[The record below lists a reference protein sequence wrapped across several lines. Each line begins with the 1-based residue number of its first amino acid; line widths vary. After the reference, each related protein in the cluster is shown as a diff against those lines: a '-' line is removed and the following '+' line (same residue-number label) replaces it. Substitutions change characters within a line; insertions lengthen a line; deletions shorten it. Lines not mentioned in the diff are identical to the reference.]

1 MPRIPKSEIDALKR
15 TVSLLSLVKSQ
26 GYTVKKQGKD
36 YAVRCPF
43 HEEKTPSMVI
53 SPDKNLYHCFGCGE
67 AGSVIDW
74 QMKTAHQSLPD
85 AVAFLRDGLHHFFS
99 RRYVL
104 SAVFFRHHDNA
115 SHCACWTLIMRA
127 RRYCIRLLT
136 STINSF

>member
-1 MPRIPKSEIDALKR
+1 MPRIPKSEIDVLKR

-43 HEEKTPSMVI
+43 HEEKTASMVI
-53 SPDKNLYHCFGCGE
+53 SPDKNLYHCFGCGA

-85 AVAFLRDGLHHFFS
+85 AVAFLRDGLTAS
-99 RRYVL
+99 L
-104 SAVFFRHHDNA
+104 AVD
-115 SHCACWTLIMRA
+115 
-127 RRYCIRLLT
+127 T
-136 STINSF
+136 SSQPSSFVTTTTPRIAL